1 MASKPEI
8 SPYGSWKSPITS
20 ELIVSESIGL
30 GQPSFDQDDIYWV
43 ESRPVEGGRN
53 VIVKRARDGASTDV
67 NPKPF
72 NARTRVHEYGGGDY
86 KVHEGS
92 VYFSNFRDQRLYR
105 QTPPSEPV
113 PITPEMDLRYADA
126 CINKKGER
134 IICVREDHT
143 RPGVE
148 ATNTIVS
155 LSLEGN
161 DDGGLILAA
170 GNDFYSSPKVSPD
183 GSQVAWL
190 TWNHP
195 NMPWDGCELWVG
207 SFAADGSLTSSRKVA
222 GGLAESI
229 FQPEW
234 SPDGTLYFAS
244 DKRGWWNLH
253 RLSLDGA
260 TECLLERNSELG
272 MPQWVFG
279 MSSYAFFSA
288 DSIICSHVD
297 QGVSRL
303 TTFNTR
309 TGKVAEIN
317 SSLTDIQYLRAANGY
332 AVFRA
337 ASPTTA
343 AAIVR
348 LQVESGTFETL
359 RRSNNL
365 DLDASYFSVPQA
377 IEFPTGEGLT
387 AHAFFYP
394 PRNPDYQAPA
404 NELPPLIVKSH
415 GGPTAAVT
423 TAQSLSIQYWTS
435 RGFAVL
441 DVNYGGSSGYGREYR
456 ERLKD
461 KWGIVDVDDC
471 VNGARYLV
479 QRGVVDGARLV
490 ITGGSAGGYTTLC
503 ALTFRDA
510 FKGGASHF
518 GVSDAE
524 ALARDTHKFE
534 SRYLDGLLGPYPE
547 RRDIYYERSP
557 INFPEKLSCP
567 VIFFQGLEDKVVPPD
582 QAEKMVEAIRVKGI
596 PVAYVAFEGEQH
608 GFRQAKN
615 IKRALD
621 GELYFYSRIFG
632 FELGD
637 PVTPVEIENLK

>member
-1 MASKPEI
+1 
-8 SPYGSWKSPITS
+8 
-20 ELIVSESIGL
+20 
-30 GQPSFDQDDIYWV
+30 
-43 ESRPVEGGRN
+43 
-53 VIVKRARDGASTDV
+53 
-67 NPKPF
+67 
-72 NARTRVHEYGGGDY
+72 
-86 KVHEGS
+86 
-92 VYFSNFRDQRLYR
+92 
-105 QTPPSEPV
+105 
-113 PITPEMDLRYADA
+113 MDLRYADA

-253 RLSLDGA
+253 RLSQDGA

-317 SSLTDIQYLRAANGY
+317 S
-332 AVFRA
+332 
-337 ASPTTA
+337 
-343 AAIVR
+343 
-348 LQVESGTFETL
+348 
-359 RRSNNL
+359 
-365 DLDASYFSVPQA
+365 
-377 IEFPTGEGLT
+377 
-387 AHAFFYP
+387 
-394 PRNPDYQAPA
+394 
-404 NELPPLIVKSH
+404 
-415 GGPTAAVT
+415 
-423 TAQSLSIQYWTS
+423 
-435 RGFAVL
+435 
-441 DVNYGGSSGYGREYR
+441 
-456 ERLKD
+456 
-461 KWGIVDVDDC
+461 
-471 VNGARYLV
+471 
-479 QRGVVDGARLV
+479 
-490 ITGGSAGGYTTLC
+490 
-503 ALTFRDA
+503 
-510 FKGGASHF
+510 
-518 GVSDAE
+518 
-524 ALARDTHKFE
+524 
-534 SRYLDGLLGPYPE
+534 
-547 RRDIYYERSP
+547 
-557 INFPEKLSCP
+557 
-567 VIFFQGLEDKVVPPD
+567 
-582 QAEKMVEAIRVKGI
+582 
-596 PVAYVAFEGEQH
+596 
-608 GFRQAKN
+608 
-615 IKRALD
+615 
-621 GELYFYSRIFG
+621 
-632 FELGD
+632 
-637 PVTPVEIENLK
+637 